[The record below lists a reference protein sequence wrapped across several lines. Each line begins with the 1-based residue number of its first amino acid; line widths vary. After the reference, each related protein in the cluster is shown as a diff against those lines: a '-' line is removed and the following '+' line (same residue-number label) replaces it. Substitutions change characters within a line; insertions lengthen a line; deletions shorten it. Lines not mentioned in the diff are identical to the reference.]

1 MILAI
6 NVDLWAFF
14 AQWKFLIYLSYG
26 IVIIITAKTGHR
38 AIISAGKCLG
48 SLSGVAHSLI
58 RIQAGYRWESRKV

>member
-1 MILAI
+1 MWIYGHFLL
-6 NVDLWAFF
+6 NGNFSFF
-14 AQWKFLIYLSYG
+14 SYG